1 MTAMKAAGYTE
12 SRQNFPAYKSIR
24 RRNPMEVGGLFGLLV
39 LIADIWAIVN
49 IFQSSATTGKK
60 ILWIVLVLV
69 LPVLGFILW
78 FLAGPRTGSR

>member
-1 MTAMKAAGYTE
+1 
-12 SRQNFPAYKSIR
+12 
-24 RRNPMEVGGLFGLLV
+24 MEVGGLFGLLV

-49 IFQSSATTGKK
+49 IFQSSATTAKK
-60 ILWIVLVLV
+60 VLWIVLVLV